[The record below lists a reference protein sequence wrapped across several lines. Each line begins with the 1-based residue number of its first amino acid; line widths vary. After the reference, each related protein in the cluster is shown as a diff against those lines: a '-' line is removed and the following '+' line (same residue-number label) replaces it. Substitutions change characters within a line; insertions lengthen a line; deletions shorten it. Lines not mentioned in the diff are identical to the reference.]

1 VTAYDKLRQR
11 HFAEAMA
18 QLPGHVARLGW
29 SAEQI
34 RAERDVRLRALL
46 RRARDRSRWHRARLS
61 GVDIAHATVDRL
73 SALPPMTK
81 VDLLTHF
88 DDIVTDDRLSLRMV
102 EDHLDHL
109 TSDAYLLGEHHAIA
123 SGGSSGVRGVYV
135 YDWAGWT
142 TYFLS
147 AARGQAHDRLH
158 DPRLADAP
166 PVEAIVAADKPSH
179 GSSALSQTFSNPQ
192 VTIERVPITLP
203 IDEVVARLNNL
214 APTTLRGYPSALDQ
228 LAYEAQAGRLR
239 IAPLRL
245 RCVGEPLLPEVR
257 ARLQETWNVPVHS
270 QWVASETGTLGYSC
284 LHGRRLH
291 LNDDLVIV
299 EPVDHD
305 RRPVLPGERSAK
317 IYVTNL
323 FNTLLPLI
331 RFEVTDEISVMGQRC
346 PCGSAHTWIEDVQG
360 RLDDSLTYPDGLTV
374 HPIAVRSPLSRQR
387 NIAEYQVHQT
397 PRGVQVLVRLV
408 GDIDLDAVRKEIATG
423 LAEVGL
429 LDPEVVVIP
438 VADLSRQPSGKI
450 KRFVPLG
457 AV

>member
-1 VTAYDKLRQR
+1 
-11 HFAEAMA
+11 
-18 QLPGHVARLGW
+18 
-29 SAEQI
+29 
-34 RAERDVRLRALL
+34 
-46 RRARDRSRWHRARLS
+46 
-61 GVDIAHATVDRL
+61 
-73 SALPPMTK
+73 
-81 VDLLTHF
+81 
-88 DDIVTDDRLSLRMV
+88 
-102 EDHLDHL
+102 
-109 TSDAYLLGEHHAIA
+109 
-123 SGGSSGVRGVYV
+123 
-135 YDWAGWT
+135 
-142 TYFLS
+142 
-147 AARGQAHDRLH
+147 
-158 DPRLADAP
+158 
-166 PVEAIVAADKPSH
+166 
-179 GSSALSQTFSNPQ
+179 
-192 VTIERVPITLP
+192 
-203 IDEVVARLNNL
+203 
-214 APTTLRGYPSALDQ
+214 
-228 LAYEAQAGRLR
+228 
-239 IAPLRL
+239 
-245 RCVGEPLLPEVR
+245 
-257 ARLQETWNVPVHS
+257 
-270 QWVASETGTLGYSC
+270 
-284 LHGRRLH
+284 
-291 LNDDLVIV
+291 VIV

-305 RRPVLPGERSAK
+305 GRPVLPGERSAK